1 MSTNNRESIGRF
13 AYLAVRATGGNVV
26 GLAVRV
32 RGHTDDGDVLVKERL
47 AVEVR
52 KTPNY
57 SGSGSQQRQT
67 TRSWLPQHTYLY
79 LQHALHGDVS
89 MKPSRCTLA
98 S

>member
-1 MSTNNRESIGRF
+1 MSTDNRESIGRF

-52 KTPNY
+52 KTPN
-57 SGSGSQQRQT
+57 
-67 TRSWLPQHTYLY
+67 
-79 LQHALHGDVS
+79 
-89 MKPSRCTLA
+89 
-98 S
+98 